1 MFNLLEANIFLI
13 KGGGQMLTLVQ
24 PEKDYTSDELAKK
37 LGVATATLRKY
48 NFYFSKVGVHFK
60 KEKGKLIY
68 TEEDLKLFRKL
79 IKMKETSGVSL
90 ETCVAELS
98 KDLKTV
104 VGVSDFVSDV
114 VPTTTTPSQQPQQQ
128 DIHEKLI
135 HQMEEHSK
143 QIKEMKEYIDTRLD
157 KRDKQ
162 MMEVVRQLQEMK
174 TEHNR
179 RGFLN
184 WLKRIFG
191 KNK

>member
-1 MFNLLEANIFLI
+1 
-13 KGGGQMLTLVQ
+13 MLTLVQ
-24 PEKDYTSDELAKK
+24 PEKDYTSEELAKK

-68 TEEDLKLFRKL
+68 TEEDMKLFRKL
-79 IKMKETSGVSL
+79 IKMKETSGISL

-98 KDLKTV
+98 KDFKTV
-104 VGVSDFVSDV
+104 VDVSDSVSEV
-114 VPTTTTPSQQPQQQ
+114 VPTVTTPSQQPKQQ
-128 DIHEKLI
+128 DMQEKLME
-135 HQMEEHSK
+135 QMEEHSK

-191 KNK
+191 KSK